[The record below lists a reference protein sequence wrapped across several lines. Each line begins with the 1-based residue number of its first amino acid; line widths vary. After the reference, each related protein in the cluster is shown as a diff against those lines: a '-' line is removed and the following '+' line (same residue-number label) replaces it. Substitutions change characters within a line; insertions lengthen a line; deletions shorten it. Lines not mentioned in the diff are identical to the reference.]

1 MKLVYIASR
10 ITASGGVSRILS
22 QKLSAL
28 VAENGYEVIVVS
40 TNDETEIP
48 FYEFHPQIRFHYI
61 GGSFKSV
68 TDVLRLYSI
77 LRGIVD
83 HERPNWVMVTDNGF
97 KAYFTPWFLKKHK
110 VVFEIHGS
118 KRFLFSSDYKKLK
131 NRTRLAIVDFLAKR
145 FYSIVLLNEAMCV
158 EWKHKNIKVIP
169 NYVERSKDVTS
180 IPNSKRIIA
189 VGRVVAEKGYVRM
202 MDIFRKIHE
211 KHPEWSL
218 HVFGTLK
225 DEVFYNSLLSRE
237 NEGVFFH
244 GESRS
249 VFSEIEKA
257 DFLIHTSFHEGF
269 SLVIAEALSLG
280 RPVVAFDVP
289 FVINSLVKDQETG
302 FLIEDGDLYEFE
314 KRMLDLIEQPEL
326 LVEMGAKSS
335 NSLKVLEKTVV
346 LKQWKSFFES

>member
-40 TNDETEIP
+40 TNDETHNP
-48 FYEFHPQIRFHYI
+48 FYEFHPKIRFHFI
-61 GGSFKSV
+61 EGSFKSV

-83 HERPNWVMVTDNGF
+83 HESPNWVVVTDNGF

-118 KRFLFSSDYKKLK
+118 KRFLFSANYKSLK
-131 NRTRLAIVDFLAKR
+131 NITRLAIVDFMAKR
-145 FYSIVLLNEAMCV
+145 FHSIVLLNEAMCV

-169 NYVERSKDVTS
+169 NYVERSRDITP
-180 IPNSKRIIA
+180 IPHSKRIIA

-202 MDIFRKIHE
+202 MDVFKKVHE

-225 DEVFYNSLLSRE
+225 DEAFYNSLLSRE
-237 NEGVFFH
+237 NDGVFFY

-249 VFSEIEKA
+249 VFSEIERA

-289 FVINSLVKDQETG
+289 FVINSLVKNQETG
-302 FLIEDGDLYEFE
+302 FLIEDGDLNEFE

-326 LVEMGAKSS
+326 LVEMGAKASS
-335 NSLKVLEKTVV
+335 SLKALEKTEV
-346 LKQWKSFFES
+346 LKKWKSFFES